1 MLCSSVTDKWDPFG
15 DMSPHRFNLLFL
27 CALPVLL
34 TQVLSL
40 ELLLQSQV
48 FFFLFLQ
55 LDVWASLCGM
65 TYVQRLSHER
75 KKQSSGVELY
85 IFSELAKKTWF

>member
-1 MLCSSVTDKWDPFG
+1 M
-15 DMSPHRFNLLFL
+15 
-27 CALPVLL
+27 CASFFINSGFV
-34 TQVLSL
+34 S

-55 LDVWASLCGM
+55 LNVWASLCGM

-75 KKQSSGVELY
+75 KKQSSSVKLY
-85 IFSELAKKTWF
+85 IFSELAEKPDFERRGRPDDLWHHK